1 MTCMLMYDDK
11 TSLRQYCIKNNYSY
25 NIINRYIME
34 QGLSVQEAIEKHKKC
49 KGRHDTKAIF
59 FYKGMTLMQYCKKV
73 NLPYPTIRGLVINK
87 NYTIESAIEHI
98 LEFRKR
104 KNERKKKK
112 V

>member
-1 MTCMLMYDDK
+1 MTCLLMYDDK

-25 NIINRYIME
+25 SVINRYIME

-49 KGRHDTKAIF
+49 RNRHDTKAIY
-59 FYKGMTLMQYCKKV
+59 FYKGMTLMQYCKKI
-73 NLPYPTIRGLVINK
+73 NLPYPTIRGLILYK
-87 NYTIESAIEHI
+87 NYTIELAIEHI
-98 LEFRKR
+98 LDFRKR

>member
-1 MTCMLMYDDK
+1 MVCMLMYDDK
-11 TSLRQYCIKNNYSY
+11 TSLHQYCIKNNYNY
-25 NIINRYIME
+25 VIINRYIME
-34 QGLSVQEAIEKHKKC
+34 QGLSVQEAIEKHKNC

-59 FYKGMTLMQYCKKV
+59 FYKGMTLMQYCKKI
-73 NLPYPTIRGLVINK
+73 NLPYPSIRRLVLYK

-98 LEFRKR
+98 IDFRKR